1 MKYKIQAQT
10 KQLMK
15 ATLALCITSLFLGT
29 VISGCLG
36 DGFRTN
42 NDEITLSSPTWT
54 KSDFWEYSVKTSNLE
69 VSTTMVVATDDDA
82 TDYYVGTG
90 SLEDAKRHAVLNH
103 NPALGRVQISDFA
116 IYENNQPQKILDFP
130 LKVSKSWSFSLYG
143 EDEFV
148 ASVIDINNGKAEI
161 SAVSDSGAR
170 LSYIFSQDAR
180 WLSYFEFINENGE
193 ANLVMELANYGT
205 GFTGNAYFCRG
216 GDLYDKEF
224 EGPDLEVYDT
234 VFVNEGHKRYGN
246 WNYILY
252 FLESNTGS
260 SGSGE
265 LTLKDHLGTE
275 LLVETFSP
283 GVTKNEMGSVE
294 GDSGNWTFEIA
305 LSGDSYVRMRIAG
318 AIQYTYAV

>member
-1 MKYKIQAQT
+1 MNYKIQVQS

-15 ATLALCITSLFLGT
+15 AILTLCIVSLFLGT
-29 VISGCLG
+29 IISGCLG
-36 DGFRTN
+36 DGFKTN
-42 NDEITLSSPTWT
+42 DNEITISSPTWT

-69 VSTTMVVATDDDA
+69 ISTTMVVATDDDA
-82 TDYYVGTG
+82 TDYYVGAG

-103 NPALGRVQISDFA
+103 NPALGRVQMSDFA

-130 LKVSKSWSFSLYG
+130 LKISKSWSFSLYG
-143 EDEFV
+143 QEEFI
-148 ASVIDINNGKAEI
+148 ASVIDIQNGIAEI
-161 SAVSDSGAR
+161 SGVSDNGAR
-170 LSYIFSQDAR
+170 LTYSFSKEAGWFSSFEYIS
-180 WLSYFEFINENGE
+180 ENGE
-193 ANLVMELANYGT
+193 IILKMELANFGT
-205 GFTGNAYFCRG
+205 GFTGNSYFCRG

-234 VFVNEGHKRYGN
+234 VYVSEGHERYGN

-252 FLESNTGS
+252 YLEADIGS

-265 LTLKDHLGTE
+265 LTLKDQFGTE
-275 LLVETFSP
+275 LLFETFSP
-283 GVTKNEMGSVE
+283 GDTKNERGSVE

>member
-1 MKYKIQAQT
+1 MQS

-15 ATLALCITSLFLGT
+15 AILTLCIVSLFLGT
-29 VISGCLG
+29 IISGCLG
-36 DGFRTN
+36 DGFKTN
-42 NDEITLSSPTWT
+42 DNEITISSPTWT

-82 TDYYVGTG
+82 TDYYVGAG

-103 NPALGRVQISDFA
+103 NPALGRVQMSDFA

-130 LKVSKSWSFSLYG
+130 LKISKSWSFSLYG
-143 EDEFV
+143 QEEFI
-148 ASVIDINNGKAEI
+148 ASVIDIQNGIAEI
-161 SAVSDSGAR
+161 SGVSDNGAR
-170 LSYIFSQDAR
+170 LTYSFSKEAGWFSSFEYIS
-180 WLSYFEFINENGE
+180 ENGE
-193 ANLVMELANYGT
+193 IILKMELANFGT
-205 GFTGNAYFCRG
+205 GFTGNSYFCRG

-234 VFVNEGHKRYGN
+234 VYVSEGHERYGN

-252 FLESNTGS
+252 YLEADIGS

-265 LTLKDHLGTE
+265 LTLKDQFGTE
-275 LLVETFSP
+275 LLFETFSP
-283 GVTKNEMGSVE
+283 GDTKNERGSVE

>member
-1 MKYKIQAQT
+1 MQS

-15 ATLALCITSLFLGT
+15 AILTLCIVSLFLGT
-29 VISGCLG
+29 IISGCLG
-36 DGFRTN
+36 DGFKTN
-42 NDEITLSSPTWT
+42 DNEITISSPTWT

-69 VSTTMVVATDDDA
+69 ISTTMVVATDDDA
-82 TDYYVGTG
+82 TDYYVGAG

-103 NPALGRVQISDFA
+103 NPALGRVQMSDFA

-130 LKVSKSWSFSLYG
+130 LKISKSWSFSLYG
-143 EDEFV
+143 QEEFI
-148 ASVIDINNGKAEI
+148 ASVIDIQNGIAEI
-161 SAVSDSGAR
+161 SGVSDNGAR
-170 LSYIFSQDAR
+170 LTYSFSKEAGWFSSFEYIS
-180 WLSYFEFINENGE
+180 ENGVII
-193 ANLVMELANYGT
+193 LKMELANFGT
-205 GFTGNAYFCRG
+205 GFTGNSYFCRG

-234 VFVNEGHKRYGN
+234 VYVSEGHERYGN

-252 FLESNTGS
+252 YLEADIGS

-265 LTLKDHLGTE
+265 LTLKDQFGTE
-275 LLVETFSP
+275 LLFETFSP
-283 GVTKNEMGSVE
+283 GDTKNERGSVE

>member
-1 MKYKIQAQT
+1 M
-10 KQLMK
+10 
-15 ATLALCITSLFLGT
+15 
-29 VISGCLG
+29 SGCLG
-36 DGFRTN
+36 DGFSN
-42 NDEITLSSPTWT
+42 NTEDISMSSPIWI

-69 VSTTMVVATDDDA
+69 ISTTMVVSIDNDA
-82 TDYYVGTG
+82 TDYYLGAG

-103 NPALGRVQISDFA
+103 NPALGRVQMSDFA
-116 IYENNQPQKILDFP
+116 VYENNEPQKIIDFP
-130 LKVSKSWSFSLYG
+130 LKTSKSWSFSLYG
-143 EDEFV
+143 ENEFV
-148 ASVIDINNGKAEI
+148 ASVLEIENGLAEI

-170 LSYIFSQDAR
+170 IHYIFSQEAR
-180 WLSYFEFINENGE
+180 WFSYFEFTNANGE
-193 ANLVMELANYGT
+193 AILSMELANYGT

-234 VFVNEGHKRYGN
+234 VYISEGHQRYGN
-246 WNYILY
+246 WNFILY
-252 FLESNTGS
+252 FLEANTGG

-275 LLVETFSP
+275 LLFETFSP

-294 GDSGNWTFEIA
+294 GNSGNWTFEIA

>member
-1 MKYKIQAQT
+1 MMKKTI
-10 KQLMK
+10 
-15 ATLALCITSLFLGT
+15 TLSIISLFLGT
-29 VISGCLG
+29 IISGCLG
-36 DGFRTN
+36 DGFKSN
-42 NDEITLSSPTWT
+42 SNEISISSPNWT

-69 VSTTMVVATDDDA
+69 VSTTMVVTINNDA
-82 TDYYVGTG
+82 TDYYVGAG

-103 NPALGRVQISDFA
+103 NPALGRVQMSDYSV
-116 IYENNQPQKILDFP
+116 YENNQPQKIIDFP
-130 LKVSKSWSFSLYG
+130 LETSKSWSFSLYG

-148 ASVIDINNGKAEI
+148 ASVIGIENGLAEI
-161 SAVSDSGAR
+161 SAVSNTGAR
-170 LSYIFSQDAR
+170 ISYIFSQEAR
-180 WLSYFEFINENGE
+180 WFSYFEFNNANGE
-193 ANLVMELANYGT
+193 TVLSMELANYGT

-234 VFVNEGHKRYGN
+234 VYVNEGHERYGN

-252 FLESNTGS
+252 FLESNTGG

-265 LTLKDHLGTE
+265 LTLKDHTGTE
-275 LLVETFSP
+275 LLFETFSP

-294 GDSGNWTFEIA
+294 GNSGNWTFEIA